1 MNLQEVFKNLVWFNI
16 QRYLADNV
24 ITETETAGDNRR
36 TKLSKYVNIFS
47 KIKQQIKKL
56 LYKKK
61 KSIGLRGLHTYLE
74 KIGKQSNSTSGKKNE
89 RKRRKVQQKPVRVLS
104 VTECL

>member
-1 MNLQEVFKNLVWFNI
+1 MNSQEVFKNLVWFNI

-61 KSIGLRGLHTYLE
+61 NLSARPSHLLR
-74 KIGKQSNSTSGKKNE
+74 KGKQSNSTSGKKKSE
-89 RKRRKVQQKPVRVLS
+89 RKRRKVQQKRVRVLS